1 MQNDKRECYKQY
13 HKAMTQEELGA
24 KLRSI
29 REEVGITLYR
39 MIKEG
44 IIKSTTQLRD
54 IEDGRDLKV
63 STLLRILEAYGK
75 EIKIIDK
82 CAADVAK

>member
-1 MQNDKRECYKQY
+1 
-13 HKAMTQEELGA
+13 MTQEELGV

-54 IEDGRDLKV
+54 IEGGRDLMV

-75 EIKIIDK
+75 DIQIIDK
-82 CAADVAK
+82 GAADATK

>member
-1 MQNDKRECYKQY
+1 
-13 HKAMTQEELGA
+13 MTQEELGA

-54 IEDGRDLKV
+54 IEGGRDLMV

-75 EIKIIDK
+75 DIQIIDK
-82 CAADVAK
+82 GATNTEK